1 MQFVARQEVVA
12 PGALPV
18 STSRYLQRLRSIVLS
33 RGDKLPRCAAIAAI
47 PPTWERKKSDR
58 NEGEE
63 VRDESVRARY
73 RSLATK
79 VGSRLQCFEERRA

>member
-12 PGALPV
+12 PCALPV

-47 PPTWERKKSDR
+47 PPTCEKKNDR

-63 VRDESVRARY
+63 VRDKSIRDRY
-73 RSLATK
+73 RSLAD
-79 VGSRLQCFEERRA
+79 

>member
-12 PGALPV
+12 PRALPV

-47 PPTWERKKSDR
+47 PPTCEKKMTETGAKKCVTNLSAIDIDR
-58 NEGEE
+58 
-63 VRDESVRARY
+63 
-73 RSLATK
+73 
-79 VGSRLQCFEERRA
+79 